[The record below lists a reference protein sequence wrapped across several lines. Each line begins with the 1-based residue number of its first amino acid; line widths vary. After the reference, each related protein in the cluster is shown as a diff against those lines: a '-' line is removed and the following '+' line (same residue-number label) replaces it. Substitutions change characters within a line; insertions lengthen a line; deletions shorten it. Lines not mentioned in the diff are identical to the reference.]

1 MNRHQLSLSTYLHNL
16 KNVMMKK
23 YFLTLIILLLIGG
36 AEVYAID
43 VPTPAA
49 PELEAKSYLLA
60 DFNSGQLIAEKNPD
74 ERIEPASITKL
85 MTAYIIYLALA
96 DGSIKNTD
104 LVTISEKAWRMEGSR
119 MFVEV
124 GKKITVEEL
133 LRGVIIQS
141 GNDATVALAE
151 HIAGTENAFAQ
162 IMNAQAKHLSM
173 TGSNFTNSTGWPGPD
188 HYMTTRDIF
197 ILSRAVIRD
206 FPEQYKLYKE
216 KEFTYNNIPQY
227 NRNKLLWQD
236 ASVDGLKTGHTESA
250 GYCLAASAV
259 RNNMRLISVIIGADS
274 EKSRAEQSKALL
286 NYGFRFFETRPLY
299 KAGQPLAEIRAWKGE
314 PKNLSLGLNENLFVT
329 FPKGKYEQLDASMD
343 RPESIEAPVLAGQ
356 EIGKVSIKLDGVALL
371 EKPLTALTEI
381 KQGGLFRRLIDS
393 VLQFFA

>member
-1 MNRHQLSLSTYLHNL
+1 
-16 KNVMMKK
+16 MMKK
-23 YFLTLIILLLIGG
+23 YFIALTILLLISS
-36 AEVYAID
+36 AEIYAID
-43 VPTPAA
+43 VPTPTA
-49 PELEAKSYLLA
+49 PELKAKSYLLA
-60 DFNSGQLIAEKNPD
+60 DFNSGQLIVEKNPD

-96 DGSIKNTD
+96 DGSIKKTD
-104 LVTISEKAWRMEGSR
+104 LVNISEKAWRMQGSR

-124 GKKITVEEL
+124 GKQITVQEL
-133 LRGVIIQS
+133 MRGVIIQS

-162 IMNAQAKHLSM
+162 IMNAQAKHLGM
-173 TGSNFTNSTGWPGPD
+173 TGSHFTNSTGWPD
-188 HYMTTRDIF
+188 ENHYMTARDIY

-206 FPEQYKLYKE
+206 FPEHYKMYKE
-216 KEFTYNNIPQY
+216 KEFTFNNIPQY

-259 RNNMRLISVIIGADS
+259 RNNMRLISVIVGADS

-314 PKNLSLGLNENLFVT
+314 PKNLSLGLSENLFVT

-343 RPESIEAPVLAGQ
+343 RPESIEAPVPAGQ
-356 EIGKVSIKLDGVALL
+356 NIGKVSIKLDGVTLL
-371 EKPLTALTEI
+371 EKPLTALVEV
-381 KQGGLFRRLIDS
+381 KQGSLWRRLIDT

>member
-1 MNRHQLSLSTYLHNL
+1 
-16 KNVMMKK
+16 MMEK
-23 YFLTLIILLLIGG
+23 YFVILTVLLLIGS
-36 AEVYAID
+36 AEIYAID
-43 VPTPAA
+43 VPTPTA
-49 PELEAKSYLLA
+49 PELKAKSYLLA
-60 DFNSGQLIAEKNPD
+60 DFNSGQLIVEKNPD

-96 DGSIKNTD
+96 DGSIKKTD
-104 LVTISEKAWRMEGSR
+104 LVNISEKAWRMEGSR

-124 GKKITVEEL
+124 GKQITVEEL
-133 LRGVIIQS
+133 MRGVIIQS

-162 IMNAQAKHLSM
+162 IMNAQAKSLGM
-173 TGSNFTNSTGWPGPD
+173 TGSNFTNSTGWPD
-188 HYMTTRDIF
+188 ENHYMTARDIY
-197 ILSRAVIRD
+197 ILSRAIIRD
-206 FPEQYKLYKE
+206 FPEHYKMYKE
-216 KEFTYNNIPQY
+216 KEFTFNNIPQY

-250 GYCLAASAV
+250 GYCLVASAA
-259 RNNMRLISVIIGADS
+259 RNNMRLISVVIGADS

-314 PKNLSLGLNENLFVT
+314 PKNLSLGLSEDLSIT

-356 EIGKVSIKLDGVALL
+356 EIGKVSIKLDGVTLL
-371 EKPLTALTEI
+371 EKPLTALVEV
-381 KQGGLFRRLIDS
+381 KQGSLWRRLIDT